1 MKKYIFVCALF
12 LTFSLI
18 SSVGAQKIQIGVL
31 GGPNFADMNLK
42 SESGEDQTTSSHT
55 YFGIGGIADF
65 QIGPLFNIQVEPMYL
80 RKGGRVMASNGDPN
94 IDIKMSFLEVPVFI
108 KLVFGQIVQPYVKA
122 GPTIGFLLNSTA
134 EADISGPGPGTAKYE
149 ADLKKVLESMNIG
162 LGVGAGLTIPFG
174 NNTLFLDGRYTF
186 GLKDLYKGGSL
197 VWKSGSDSFTVEAS
211 EAAELSTK
219 GIQIMLGIMFPI
231 GLQ

>member
-1 MKKYIFVCALF
+1 MKKYIFVCIVF

-18 SSVGAQKIQIGVL
+18 SSVSAQKIKIGVL

-42 SESGEDQTTSSHT
+42 SESGEDQTTSSQT
-55 YFGIGGIADF
+55 YFGIGGTADF
-65 QIGPLFNIQVEPMYL
+65 QIGPFFNVQVEPMYL

-94 IDIKMSFLEVPVFI
+94 IDIKMSFLEIPVFL
-108 KLVFGQIVQPYVKA
+108 KFAFGQIVQPYVKA

-134 EADISGPGPGTAKYE
+134 EAEIGSPGSAPVPYE
-149 ADLKKVLESMNIG
+149 ADLKNVLESMDIG
-162 LGVGAGLTIPFG
+162 LGVGAGVTIPFG
-174 NNTLFLDGRYTF
+174 NNSLFVDGRYTF
-186 GLKDLYKGGSL
+186 GLTDLYKGGSL

-211 EAAELSTK
+211 EAAELSNK
-219 GIQIMLGIMFPI
+219 GIQIMLGILFPI